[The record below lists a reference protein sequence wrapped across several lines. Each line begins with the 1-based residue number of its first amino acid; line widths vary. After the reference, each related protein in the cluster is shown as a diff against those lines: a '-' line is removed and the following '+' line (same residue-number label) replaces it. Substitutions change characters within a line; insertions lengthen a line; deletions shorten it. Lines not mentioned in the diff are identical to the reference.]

1 MDRIAFIYGA
11 TFIYWSSIIV
21 TLGALTAVFVF
32 LSLYIKKSR
41 DYLGCLWLIPLSMVS
56 SLVLARLI
64 HWYCRADAYNSF
76 EAAMT
81 DYSGGG
87 YALMGVFAACA
98 IVAVLLRLLRVVTN
112 LPELFDCMALGA
124 GAGIAVG
131 RLAPLFSAAD
141 RGMVIE
147 GVTTL
152 PLVYPVNNAV
162 TGALEYRMATFMLQA
177 IVVGIFFL
185 ALLVF
190 YLLGQRSRRLKDG
203 DTALLFLSAYGAS
216 QVLLDSTRY
225 DSLFMRTNGFIS
237 IVQIL
242 GALAIGLA
250 LIVFSVR
257 MVKANG
263 FKKYFIGLWVAA
275 AALVGGA
282 GYMEYYVQ
290 RHGDRYV
297 FAYSVMGTCLLG
309 IVTLI
314 CVIRYLAASQEY
326 RLSFVETNN
335 L

>member
-1 MDRIAFIYGA
+1 MDRIAFIYGE
-11 TFIYWSSIIV
+11 TFIYWSSIILA
-21 TLGALTAVFVF
+21 LGTLTAVCVF
-32 LSLYIKKSR
+32 LSLYVKASGNF
-41 DYLGCLWLIPLSMVS
+41 LGSLLMVPLGMVS
-56 SLVLARLI
+56 SLVIARLI
-64 HWYCRADAYNSF
+64 HWYCRADAYSSF

-98 IVAVLLRLLRVVTN
+98 IVAVLLRILRLVED
-112 LPELFDCMALGA
+112 LPQLWDCLALGA

-131 RLAPLFSAAD
+131 RLSPLFSAAD

-147 GVTTL
+147 GVTSL

-162 TGALEYRMATFMLQA
+162 TGDVEYRMATFMLQA
-177 IVVGIFFL
+177 IVVGIIFL
-185 ALLVF
+185 VLLVF
-190 YLLGQRSRRLKDG
+190 YLVGQHRRVLKNG
-203 DTALLFLSAYGAS
+203 DTALLFLSSYGAS

-263 FKKYFIGLWVAA
+263 FKRNFIALWLGA
-275 AALVGGA
+275 AALIGGA

-297 FAYSVMGTCLLG
+297 FAYSVMGICLVG
-309 IVTLI
+309 IVALI
-314 CVIRYLAASQEY
+314 CVIRYIAVSQE
-326 RLSFVETNN
+326 RKLAFAAPHNI
-335 L
+335 